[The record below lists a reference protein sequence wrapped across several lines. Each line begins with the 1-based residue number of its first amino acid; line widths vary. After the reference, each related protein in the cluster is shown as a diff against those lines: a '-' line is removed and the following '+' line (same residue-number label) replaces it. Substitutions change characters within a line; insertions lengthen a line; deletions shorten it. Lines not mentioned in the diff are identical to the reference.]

1 MSTHRG
7 KTVLVTG
14 AGGGLGRV
22 IAEKFVQLGA
32 NVVVCDI
39 NKDLLVD
46 WRERVESAN
55 SERVL
60 SIETDITSETALDD
74 LFEHAEKRFGH
85 FDYIIN
91 SAGVIDKFDP
101 AGTMDRSTWDKVIA
115 VNLTAPMSIT
125 KRGVNSMLKAQVKG
139 SIVNIASVAAFKGF
153 ANGAAYT
160 ASKAGL
166 IGLTK
171 NTAAFYRL
179 KGIRCNAIAAGAM
192 QTNIGNSL
200 ADGRFNMEGMGLMK
214 QAFGDWEGGYADLNK
229 MATLVTFLCSEDAEM
244 INGATVTADGG
255 ITAN

>member
-1 MSTHRG
+1 MGHEG

-14 AGGGLGRV
+14 GGGGLGRA
-22 IAEKFVQLGA
+22 IAENFIAVGS
-32 NVVVCDI
+32 NVVICDI
-39 NKDLLVD
+39 NQSLLD
-46 WRERVESAN
+46 DFSKKN
-55 SERVL
+55 SSEKVL
-60 SIETDITSETALDD
+60 AIKSDVTSESELDD
-74 LFEHAEKRFGH
+74 LFAQAEKKFGT

-91 SAGVIDKFDP
+91 SAGVIDKFNP
-101 AGTMDRSTWDKVIA
+101 AGTMPRSEWDRCIA

-125 KRGVNSMLKAQVKG
+125 KRAVNGFLKDNKKG
-139 SIVNIASVAAFKGF
+139 SIVNIASVASFKGF

-200 ADGRFNMEGMGLMK
+200 ANGDFNMDGMMVMK
-214 QAFGDWEGGYADLNK
+214 KTFGDWEGGYADLNK
-229 MATLVTFLCSEDAEM
+229 MAKLVAFLSSEDAEM
-244 INGATVTADGG
+244 INGALVTADGG
-255 ITAN
+255 ITAA